1 MEDIYKQLK
10 LNKMK
15 NKNYSISVYD
25 IQFYLVDEDG
35 NEKLDNKGDI
45 QKYQLKPMRFKPL
58 EYLCE
63 DLTEN
68 ELIKIK

>member
-1 MEDIYKQLK
+1 ME
-10 LNKMK
+10 

-68 ELIKIK
+68 ELTKIK

>member
-1 MEDIYKQLK
+1 ME
-10 LNKMK
+10 NKK
-15 NKNYSISVYD
+15 YSISVYD